1 MALPSIRQKVNTMTN
16 ANANTAAFVAET
28 ETATSP
34 ANLAAGAGAGHNGP
48 TDIEVGAIRDAI
60 AADASAERA
69 GNKVAKATMAMR
81 DAGIVSADIEG
92 KPEGRLFKTLKDETA
107 KARLSPVQ
115 FALYAAGGPA
125 KRGTPLNKLHVK
137 VNDWVRNVRSALKRM
152 EEADAKAAAIAKA
165 KAEEVAALVDKGV
178 DAKTAAKEADKA
190 LEAAKVAERNAKR
203 FSRIGDAVALIA
215 KLVKE
220 DTDLGDD
227 HCIPAGVA
235 AMLTAFVAQATPFTQ
250 PASPEYKEAAK
261 KG

>member
-1 MALPSIRQKVNTMTN
+1 MALSSIRLKVNTMTN
-16 ANANTAAFVAET
+16 ANATTAAFVAET
-28 ETATSP
+28 ETALPP
-34 ANLAAGAGAGHNGP
+34 ANLAVGAGHNGP

-60 AADASAERA
+60 AADKSAERA

-107 KARLSPVQ
+107 AARLSAAEL
-115 FALYAAGGPA
+115 ALYQAGGVA
-125 KRGTPLNKLHVK
+125 ARGTPLNKINVK
-137 VNDWVRNVRSALKRM
+137 INDWVRNVRSALQRM

>member
-28 ETATSP
+28 ETATP
-34 ANLAAGAGAGHNGP
+34 PQDLAAGAGHNGP

-60 AADASAERA
+60 AADKSAERA

-107 KARLSPVQ
+107 AARLSAAEL
-115 FALYAAGGPA
+115 ALYQKGGVAA
-125 KRGTPLNKLHVK
+125 RGTPLNKINVK
-137 VNDWVRNVRSALKRM
+137 INDWVRNVRSALQRM
-152 EEADAKAAAIAKA
+152 EEADAKALKEAETKAAAA
-165 KAEEVAALVDKGV
+165 AALVDKGV
-178 DAKTAAKEADKA
+178 DAKTAEKEAEKAVATAKEK
-190 LEAAKVAERNAKR
+190 ERNEKR
-203 FSRIGDAVALIA
+203 FARICDAVALIA

-250 PASPEYKEAAK
+250 VASPEYKEAAK
-261 KG
+261 KKG